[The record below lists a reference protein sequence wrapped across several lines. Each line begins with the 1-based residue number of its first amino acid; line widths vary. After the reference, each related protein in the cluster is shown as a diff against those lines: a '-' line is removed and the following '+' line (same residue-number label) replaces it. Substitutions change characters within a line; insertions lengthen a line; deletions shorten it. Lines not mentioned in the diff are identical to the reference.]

1 MKKLFQKIANAVAPG
16 RARPAQDIVE
26 LDQPKLAVVTGGD
39 QPATG
44 VPRRRRGPTAI

>member
-26 LDQPKLAVVTGGD
+26 LDQPRLAVVTGGE
-39 QPATG
+39 PSAI
-44 VPRRRRGPTAI
+44 VPRRRRGPTVI